1 LIGYSDFPHLAQVF
15 LVHRYTT
22 DLQGKNP
29 RSESAHGV
37 TSLSPEEA
45 SPARLLELN
54 RNQWSIENKVHWVRD
69 VTFDEDRSR
78 VRKQSGPQVMAT
90 LRNLAIS
97 LLRMAGV
104 INIAQGLR
112 CCSWNMTRALRLIGV
127 VIG

>member
-22 DLQGKNP
+22 DLQGKQP
-29 RSESAHGV
+29 RSEFACGV
-37 TSLSPEEA
+37 TSLSPERA

-54 RNQWSIENKVHWVRD
+54 RDHWSIENKVHWVRD

-78 VRKQSGPQVMAT
+78 VRKQAGPQVMAT

-104 INIAQGLR
+104 MNIAQGLR
-112 CCSWNMTRALRLIGV
+112 CCSWDMMRPLRLIGV

>member
-1 LIGYSDFPHLAQVF
+1 LVGYSDFPHLAQVF

-22 DLQGKNP
+22 DLHGGSP
-29 RSESAHGV
+29 RSELVYGV
-37 TSLSPEEA
+37 SSLAPEQT
-45 SPARLLELN
+45 SPARLLRLN

-112 CCSWNMTRALRLIGV
+112 RCSWKMIRALRLIGV
-127 VIG
+127 VIA